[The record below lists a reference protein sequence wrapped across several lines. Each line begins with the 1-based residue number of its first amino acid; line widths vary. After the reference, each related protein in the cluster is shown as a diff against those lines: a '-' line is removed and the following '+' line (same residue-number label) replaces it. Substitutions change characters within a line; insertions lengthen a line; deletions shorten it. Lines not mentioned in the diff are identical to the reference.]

1 MEVDNLHMLTTT
13 LCNEGAMGKPNSK
26 VYYELLE
33 DLQFL

>member
-1 MEVDNLHMLTTT
+1 MENFPMLTTT